1 MFIGHLSVLPGEMSV
16 LKKVGEKSWSEG
28 ELDSEPA
35 KHPHKA
41 EKLQSSR
48 SEGRGVSVPPL
59 LSPKRWHS
67 PYERKR
73 ISS

>member
-48 SEGRGVSVPPL
+48 SEGRGA
-59 LSPKRWHS
+59 KGG
-67 PYERKR
+67 EK
-73 ISS
+73 